1 MTDKELEKIYNEA
14 YRAVYWT
21 AFALLKNEADAEDVV
36 QDTFIT
42 LIESYDSLKDKDK
55 VLPWLK
61 RIAANKCLDRIKLA
75 KTDNMDDEFFD
86 SQEAVPE
93 DFLPDS
99 IIESAEA
106 RGIVMS
112 IIDEALSREV
122 RTTLILFYFDEMTTK
137 EIADALGIP
146 QGTVLWRLNFAKK
159 KIKKEVERYEKENN
173 TKLFS
178 MALPFLS
185 KLFIKEAEQ
194 MPFKAMPAS
203 LINLSASAKIP
214 ANGAGTKI
222 AINAAKKGTGVM
234 INKIVIGGIA
244 AAGLVTV
251 AATAGAIVFIAKA
264 AGAKPNA
271 DASIAVQDTELNP
284 TEDVIDHTI
293 ESTARETYG
302 REFFENGGFD
312 GEEKYYLIQDLSA
325 EEIVGVYE
333 HYRVISH
340 GYEIKDLVNFDR
352 ELEYPADCQPDGGGE
367 GLFMCYDGILPHEK
381 LDHITSFSVSGYSLT
396 NHIEFTMQFNI
407 HDPDKVQEIVDAFV
421 EYYGDGA
428 LEIKEYNL
436 NGMYDSGYWIT
447 YDDDQDYIV
456 CYSECE
462 FEGNYYYA
470 FWFSECT

>member
-36 QDTFIT
+36 QDTFVT

-61 RIAANKCLDRIKLA
+61 KIAANKCLDRIKLA
-75 KTDNMDDEFFD
+75 KTDNMDEEFFD

-99 IIESAEA
+99 IVESADA
-106 RGIVMS
+106 RAIVMR
-112 IIDEALSREV
+112 IIDEALSQEV
-122 RTTLILFYFDEMTTK
+122 RATLILFYFDEMTTR

-159 KIKKEVERYEKENN
+159 KIKKEVEKYEKDNN

-194 MPFKAMPAS
+194 VPFKAMPAS
-203 LINLSASAKIP
+203 LINLSASAKVP
-214 ANGAGTKI
+214 VKGAGTNT
-222 AINAAKKGTGVM
+222 AIQAAKKGTGIM
-234 INKIVIGGIA
+234 INKIVIGSIA

-251 AATAGAIVFIAKA
+251 AATAGVIVLITKA
-264 AGAKPNA
+264 ASARPQA

-284 TEDVIDHTI
+284 TDDAIDHTI
-293 ESTARETYG
+293 EETTRETHG
-302 REFFENGGFD
+302 REYFENGGYE
-312 GEEKYYLIQDLSA
+312 GEDHYYIIEDLSA

-340 GYEIKDLVNFDR
+340 GYEIKNLPNFGK
-352 ELEYPADCQPDGGGE
+352 ELEYPADCDPDSDGE
-367 GLFMCYDGILPHEK
+367 GLFMCYDGILPGEK
-381 LDHITSFSVSGYSLT
+381 LDHVTSFSASGYSFT
-396 NHIEFTMQFNI
+396 NHIEFTMQFRI
-407 HDPDKVQEIVDAFV
+407 HDPEKVQEIVDAFV

-428 LEIKEYNL
+428 LEIKEYDL
-436 NGMYDSGYWIT
+436 SGGYDAGYWIT
-447 YDDDQDYIV
+447 CEDDQDYII
-456 CYSECE
+456 CYRENE
-462 FEGNYYYA
+462 WEGSYYCD

>member
-21 AFALLKNEADAEDVV
+21 AFALLKNKADAEDVV
-36 QDTFIT
+36 QDTFVT

-55 VLPWLK
+55 VQPWLK
-61 RIAANKCLDRIKLA
+61 KIAANKCLDRIKLA

-99 IIESAEA
+99 IVESEEA
-106 RGIVMS
+106 RAIVMS
-112 IIDEALSREV
+112 IIDETLSQEV
-122 RTTLILFYFDEMTTK
+122 RTTLILYYFDEMTTR

-159 KIKKEVERYEKENN
+159 KIKKEVEKYEKDNK

-194 MPFKAMPAS
+194 VPFKAMPAS
-203 LINLSASAKIP
+203 LINLSASAKVP
-214 ANGAGTKI
+214 VKGAGTNS
-222 AINAAKKGTGVM
+222 AIQAAKKGTGIM
-234 INKIVIGGIA
+234 INKFVIGGIA

-251 AATAGAIVFIAKA
+251 AATAGAIVFIVKA
-264 AGAKPNA
+264 AGARPDA
-271 DASIAVQDTELNP
+271 DASVAVQDTELAP
-284 TEDVIDHTI
+284 TDDVVDYTT
-293 ESTARETYG
+293 ESTARETHG
-302 REFFENGGFD
+302 REYFENGGYE
-312 GEEKYYLIQDLSA
+312 GEDNYYLIEDLSA

-333 HYRVISH
+333 YYRTISH

-352 ELEYPADCQPDGGGE
+352 ELEYPADCQPDGDGE

-381 LDHITSFSVSGYSLT
+381 LDHITSLSVSGYSFT
-396 NHIEFTMQFNI
+396 NHIEFTMQFRI
-407 HDPDKVQEIVDAFV
+407 HDPDKAQEVVDAFV

-436 NGMYDSGYWIT
+436 NGM
-447 YDDDQDYIV
+447 
-456 CYSECE
+456 
-462 FEGNYYYA
+462 
-470 FWFSECT
+470 